1 MDATSRKI
9 LGLMSEMNV
18 RFVVPVYQRPY
29 SWDYDQCAQLLHDIV
44 ACGRRKAAPHFTGS
58 IVTIQD
64 GSLSEQ
70 GVVPLLLID
79 GQQRI
84 TTITLLLVALA
95 RYAQAHPQ
103 ARLPYTA
110 EELARGGFLTNHFRT
125 GADHYK
131 LTLSKGDE
139 PALRTLI
146 DALDAGTAG
155 LGTAGPDADV
165 ANASPRLHNNL
176 RYFEQMLDELK
187 DVGDVWAGLQRLEV
201 VHISLAQGQDE
212 PQLIFESMNSTGKDL
227 SSADLVRNFVLMSYP
242 LDEQREVY
250 RVYWAP
256 IENILGAHAYDLVFD
271 DFIRSY
277 LTVAQP
283 LVCSADDPYRAF
295 KRYVIARSYERGD
308 RMRIL
313 ALRLKRFARYYR
325 AVTTGQVEDE
335 AVAQALARVARLSVP
350 AVNPLLLSLFDRVGR
365 KTLTNDAFA
374 AALASLE
381 SYLFRR
387 AVCACENETLP
398 DFVASLIARLDAVE
412 EEEGDLLQAL
422 YVALLNES
430 GARRFP
436 RDAEFGL
443 ALRTLAERETL
454 VEAASEEGDGADAD
468 RSFDIL
474 ALAETDERMAD
485 DGALASGDGTL
496 ASGDGTLADK
506 ALLVWALPAVPEEL
520 LRAHRVIDPALAPK
534 RAAVQFD
541 WMDALQ
547 GSDDAQIILP
557 WG

>member
-29 SWDYDQCAQLLHDIV
+29 SWDTDQCAQLLRDIV
-44 ACGRRKAAPHFTGS
+44 ACGKRKGSPHFTGS

-84 TTITLLLVALA
+84 TTITLLVIALA
-95 RYAQAHPQ
+95 RYAQDHPQ

-110 EELARGGFLTNHFRT
+110 EELARGGYLTNHFRT

-131 LTLSKGDE
+131 LTLSKADE
-139 PALRTLI
+139 PALRVLV
-146 DALDAGTAG
+146 DALDGAA
-155 LGTAGPDADV
+155 ADAAADEAV
-165 ANASPRLHNNL
+165 QSSPRLLNNL
-176 RYFEQMLDELK
+176 RYFEHMLEELG
-187 DVGDVWAGLQRLEV
+187 DVGAVWAGLQRLEV

-212 PQLIFESMNSTGKDL
+212 PQVIFESMNSTGKDL

-242 LDEQREVY
+242 MDEQREVY

-256 IENILGAHAYDLVFD
+256 IEAILGTHAYDLVFD

-283 LVCSADDPYRAF
+283 LERLATDDPYRAF
-295 KRYVIARSYERGD
+295 KRYVIARSYEQGD

-325 AVTTGQVEDE
+325 AVTSGQVEDPD
-335 AVAQALARVARLSVP
+335 VSQALARIARLSVP
-350 AVNPLLLSLFDRVGR
+350 DINPLLLSLFDRVER
-365 KTLTNDAFA
+365 KALTSDEFA
-374 AALASLE
+374 EALACLE

-387 AVCACENETLP
+387 AVCDCENETLP
-398 DFVASLIARLDAVE
+398 AFVASLIARLDAVE
-412 EEEGDLLQAL
+412 EEQGDLPQAL
-422 YVALLNES
+422 RIALLNER

-436 RDAEFGL
+436 RDDEFGL
-443 ALRTLAERETL
+443 ALHTLAERASL
-454 VEAASEEGDGADAD
+454 VQAAAEEGDGTDFD
-468 RSFDIL
+468 TSFDIL
-474 ALAETDERMAD
+474 ALAEADERTA
-485 DGALASGDGTL
+485 GCASLVAT
-496 ASGDGTLADK
+496 AP
-506 ALLVWALPAVPEEL
+506 LVWPLPQVPDEQ
-520 LRAHRVIDPALAPK
+520 LRAYRAADPAEAPA
-534 RAAVQFD
+534 RAAEQFD
-541 WMDALQ
+541 WMAALR